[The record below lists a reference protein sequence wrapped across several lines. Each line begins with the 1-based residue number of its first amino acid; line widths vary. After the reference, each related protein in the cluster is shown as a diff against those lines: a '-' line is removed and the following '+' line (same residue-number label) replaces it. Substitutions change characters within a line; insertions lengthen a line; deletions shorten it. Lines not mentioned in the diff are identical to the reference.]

1 MISNGET
8 IGKDYQE
15 KLNNAIEYISAMVR
29 ELEPGMKNKEI
40 KFATASMVNKQYMK
54 DKDVIRHI
62 QTKLE
67 ISFGVE
73 KSGIPDEVV
82 LDLWKAIT
90 SKGITNRKDYER
102 LIERIGK
109 GKLQK
114 SKKRG
119 QKRLTQEQA
128 DEEARQSLSATT
140 VGDKK
145 KIPGSF
151 HLKLY

>member
-1 MISNGET
+1 
-8 IGKDYQE
+8 
-15 KLNNAIEYISAMVR
+15 
-29 ELEPGMKNKEI
+29 
-40 KFATASMVNKQYMK
+40 MK

-102 LIERIGK
+102 LVERIGK

-128 DEEARQSLSATT
+128 DEEARQSLSATIM
-140 VGDKK
+140 GDKK

>member
-1 MISNGET
+1 ML
-8 IGKDYQE
+8 
-15 KLNNAIEYISAMVR
+15 LNTYIYAMAR
-29 ELEPGMKNKEI
+29 ELEPSLKNKKI
-40 KFATASMVNKQYMK
+40 KFATASQVDEQYK
-54 DKDVIRHI
+54 KNKDVIRLI

-67 ISFGVE
+67 IAFGVE

-82 LDLWKAIT
+82 LDLWKSIT
-90 SKGITNRKDYER
+90 SKGITNRKDHEK

-109 GKLQK
+109 GKLNK

-119 QKRLTQEQA
+119 QKRLTQAQA
-128 DEEARQSLSATT
+128 DEAARQSVSATIK
-140 VGDKK
+140 GNIK